1 MPIPEE
7 QIGPDTIFKSV
18 SITIKFTNS
27 ESFRQKK
34 AINIGS
40 IYNILLSILCDE
52 IQSQIWRVS
61 FVAFWLTALYYC
73 TGCNWQERLSV
84 CINTIDSSY
93 VYSSVQCGIKN
104 SIQPQIRREDA
115 GRHKQTRHVP
125 AFISVIWLWTHE
137 DHQSTNHWESSRRLR
152 RDEKWMKEL
161 ENFPL
166 FTAFRPAE
174 ALYHVLTEVKRVK
187 KSRFKNTRLQ
197 HESRH
202 TQNKGKNGD
211 VPPCPLLHGLHSIVS
226 HVNQTSQQL
235 VAPQDSAAV
244 REEKDEFSD

>member
-1 MPIPEE
+1 
-7 QIGPDTIFKSV
+7 
-18 SITIKFTNS
+18 
-27 ESFRQKK
+27 
-34 AINIGS
+34 
-40 IYNILLSILCDE
+40 
-52 IQSQIWRVS
+52 
-61 FVAFWLTALYYC
+61 
-73 TGCNWQERLSV
+73 
-84 CINTIDSSY
+84 
-93 VYSSVQCGIKN
+93 
-104 SIQPQIRREDA
+104 
-115 GRHKQTRHVP
+115 
-125 AFISVIWLWTHE
+125 
-137 DHQSTNHWESSRRLR
+137 
-152 RDEKWMKEL
+152 MKEL